1 MVERPL
7 EIKDLKA
14 FYYFKKKAL
23 YYTIINRQLYKQG
36 GKGQP
41 MQLVIDSLKERRKV
55 ISSYYNKLGYKGRE
69 STYYRVFIR
78 FF

>member
-1 MVERPL
+1 VRPL
-7 EIKDLKA
+7 EIKDPKA

-23 YYTIINRQLYKQG
+23 YYIIINRQLYRQG
-36 GKGQP
+36 GKGQLI
-41 MQLVIDSLKERRKV
+41 QLVIDSLKEKRKV
-55 ISSYYNKLGYKGRE
+55 INSYYNKLGYKGRE